1 MVQRWLRKAENDLK
15 AIEYLLPLTDVPTD
29 ILCFHCQQAV
39 EKYLKAYLTWMDV
52 RIKKTHDIANI
63 LNLCIEKDKDFE
75 ELDRIKISQLTLYA
89 VEIRYPVENPE
100 PTIEDAKKL
109 YNITKRVKTFIIEK
123 LNKEGLS
130 V

>member
-1 MVQRWLRKAENDLK
+1 
-15 AIEYLLPLTDVPTD
+15 
-29 ILCFHCQQAV
+29 
-39 EKYLKAYLTWMDV
+39 MDV

-130 V
+130 L

>member
-1 MVQRWLRKAENDLK
+1 L
-15 AIEYLLPLTDVPTD
+15 
-29 ILCFHCQQAV
+29 
-39 EKYLKAYLTWMDV
+39 
-52 RIKKTHDIANI
+52 
-63 LNLCIEKDKDFE
+63 
-75 ELDRIKISQLTLYA
+75 
-89 VEIRYPVENPE
+89 ENPE